1 MPYTTRKLKGGKV
14 SVSSPNGI
22 KAKSTTP
29 EKAAAQ
35 ERLLRAIEHNP
46 NFKPRNKKK

>member
-14 SVSSPNGI
+14 QVRSPHGI
-22 KAKSTTP
+22 KAKATTP

-46 NFKPRNKKK
+46 DFKPRNRKK

>member
-14 SVSSPNGI
+14 RVTSPHGV
-22 KAKSTTP
+22 KAKATTP

-35 ERLLRAIEHNP
+35 QRLLRAIEHNL
-46 NFKPRNKKK
+46 NFKPRNRKK